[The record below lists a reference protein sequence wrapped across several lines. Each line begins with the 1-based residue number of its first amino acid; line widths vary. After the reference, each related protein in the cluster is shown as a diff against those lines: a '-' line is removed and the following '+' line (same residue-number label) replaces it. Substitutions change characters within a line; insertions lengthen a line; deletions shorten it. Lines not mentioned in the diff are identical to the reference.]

1 MKNNSIKDSKQIKK
15 LISKVKNLAERGDD
29 GERENAKAKLQI
41 LLEKYNIKK
50 FEESKKKERSFKL
63 ADFLDCKVIMT
74 HCILDTNK
82 DSEIS
87 GDARKKELYCKLTD
101 EEYIDVC
108 EKFNHYY
115 PEYYKQKECFL
126 KAFIIKNDL
135 GIVDSEDVNDTD
147 IDSIID
153 VIDFVQE
160 NKHKKSEKD
169 FSGKVV
175 LGNDNPYLTA
185 C

>member
-1 MKNNSIKDSKQIKK
+1 MNKMIKDSKEIKK
-15 LISKVKNLAERGDD
+15 LISKVKNLAERGDN
-29 GERENAKAKLQI
+29 GERDNAKAKLKI

-50 FEESKKKERSFKL
+50 FEEAKKKERSFKL
-63 ADFLDCKVIMT
+63 SDFTDCKVIMV

-82 DSEIS
+82 DCQIS

-115 PEYYKQKECFL
+115 PEYYSQKECFL
-126 KAFIIKNDL
+126 NAFIIKNDL
-135 GIVDSEDVNDTD
+135 GIVDSNIDSSD
-147 IDSIID
+147 IDVDGLKEVMES
-153 VIDFVQE
+153 VIK
-160 NKHKKSEKD
+160 NKYKKTNL
-169 FSGKVV
+169 GK
-175 LGNDNPYLTA
+175 DNPYLLA